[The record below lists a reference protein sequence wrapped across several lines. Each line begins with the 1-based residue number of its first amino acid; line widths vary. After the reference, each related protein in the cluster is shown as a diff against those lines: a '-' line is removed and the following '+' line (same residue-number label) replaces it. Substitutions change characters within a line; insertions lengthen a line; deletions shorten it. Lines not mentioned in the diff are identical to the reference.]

1 MNLYCLK
8 WLQFKNICDV
18 KITSKTNG
26 KINLDFHCINHGFII
41 LETIDEVKIKN
52 LLKS

>member
-8 WLQFKNICDV
+8 WSKFKNICDV
-18 KITSKTNG
+18 KITCKISG